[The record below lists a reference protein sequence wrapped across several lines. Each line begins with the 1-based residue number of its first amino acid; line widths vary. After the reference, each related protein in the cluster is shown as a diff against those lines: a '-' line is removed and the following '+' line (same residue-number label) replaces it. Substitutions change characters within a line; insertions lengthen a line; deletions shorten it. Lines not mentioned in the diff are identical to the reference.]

1 MFMTIT
7 PYDDLGLSGQ
17 VQVVPATL
25 QAASG
30 WFVEA
35 ERGLDKAE
43 RRVARLNLPPS
54 SLGTVPSASALVST
68 ADTHLET
75 TATWIGESRISSDVT
90 ATGLIAAANDY
101 EDADSRSDGLFGWL
115 QRFVS

>member
-1 MFMTIT
+1 M
-7 PYDDLGLSGQ
+7 
-17 VQVVPATL
+17 QVVPATL
-25 QAASG
+25 QPASG

-35 ERGLDKAE
+35 EQGLDRAE

-54 SLGTVPSASALVST
+54 SLGTVPGASALVST
-68 ADTHLET
+68 TDTHLGT

-101 EDADSRSDGLFGWL
+101 EDADSRSDDLFGWL